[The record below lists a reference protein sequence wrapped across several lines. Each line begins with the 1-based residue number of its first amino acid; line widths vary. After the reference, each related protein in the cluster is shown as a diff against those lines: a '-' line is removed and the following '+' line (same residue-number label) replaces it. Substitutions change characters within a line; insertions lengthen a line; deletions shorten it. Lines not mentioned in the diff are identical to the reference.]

1 MGTRFFEIMTQKN
14 ERWVG
19 HQSEQWMHK
28 VKEHP
33 GVKESRSPFITIS
46 REYGCAGF
54 PLGELLAVEFNKSN
68 EDSLPWAVYD
78 KRLLEKI
85 ENDHGIKQ
93 ALLKSLCDKTHN
105 EITDFF
111 SSFITS
117 TPSQSLFYKKI
128 FTTIRALAY
137 QGHTII
143 IGRGGV
149 VASQKISG
157 GFHVR
162 IYAPFDWK
170 VKQIMTMHSISEK
183 EAQVMLKKV
192 TKEREGYIKKYF
204 KAEINDPNLY
214 HLMINNA
221 EFPHEEMSEIILCG
235 LKKKGIYR

>member
-1 MGTRFFEIMTQKN
+1 MGTRFFEIITQKN

-28 VKEHP
+28 VAEHSV
-33 GVKESRSPFITIS
+33 VKVSRSPFITIS

-54 PLGELLAVEFNKSN
+54 SLGELLAVELNKTY

-85 ENDHGIKQ
+85 ENDHGIQQ
-93 ALLKSLCDKTHN
+93 ALVKSLCEKTHD

-111 SSFITS
+111 SSFLTS
-117 TPSQSLFYKKI
+117 TPSQSHYYKKI

-162 IYAPFDWK
+162 IYAPFEWK
-170 VKQIMTMHSISEK
+170 VRQIMDMHSVPEK

-192 TKEREGYIKKYF
+192 TRERESYVKKYF
-204 KAEINDPNLY
+204 KIDINDPNLY
-214 HLMINNA
+214 HLMLNNA
-221 EFPHEEMSEIILCG
+221 EFPREEMSEIIVCG
-235 LKKKGIYR
+235 LKKKGIGQ